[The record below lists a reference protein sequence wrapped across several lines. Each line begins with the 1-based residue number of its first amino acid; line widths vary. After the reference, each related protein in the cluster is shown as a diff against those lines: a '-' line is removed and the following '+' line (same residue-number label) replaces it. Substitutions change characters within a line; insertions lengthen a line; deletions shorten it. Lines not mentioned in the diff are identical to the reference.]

1 MGDKV
6 KKVYIGMSADVLHHG
21 HINLLKIGK
30 KLGEITVG
38 LLTDKAIL
46 SYKKKSF
53 LSYKQRETV
62 IKSIKYVNKIVPQ
75 KTLDYRDNLK
85 KIKPDFVVHG
95 DDWKTG
101 AQKKTREQVLDIIKN
116 WGGKLIEP
124 RYTKKVSSRKIKKFY
139 SLV

>member
-1 MGDKV
+1 M
-6 KKVYIGMSADVLHHG
+6 
-21 HINLLKIGK
+21 
-30 KLGEITVG
+30 
-38 LLTDKAIL
+38 
-46 SYKKKSF
+46 
-53 LSYKQRETV
+53 
-62 IKSIKYVNKIVPQ
+62 
-75 KTLDYRDNLK
+75 
-85 KIKPDFVVHG
+85 HG

>member
-1 MGDKV
+1 M
-6 KKVYIGMSADVLHHG
+6 
-21 HINLLKIGK
+21 
-30 KLGEITVG
+30 
-38 LLTDKAIL
+38 TDKAIL

-62 IKSIKYVNKIVPQ
+62 IKSIKYVKKIVPQ